1 MHFSTCR
8 PGKTMETFTTIFGIR
23 NNVGKTYK
31 HIKFWLRSVDRA
43 RRHTVVKCY
52 GFVTFFSPFFHF
64 SSASSSRLQVPIAES
79 IRTFNSSKDVFCFVH
94 VPFLSLEPSN

>member
-52 GFVTFFSPFFHF
+52 GFVTFVLLFFFFSV
-64 SSASSSRLQVPIAES
+64 SSSRLQVAIVDRFA
-79 IRTFNSSKDVFCFVH
+79 
-94 VPFLSLEPSN
+94 SLIVQMTCSVSYTCLF